1 MESDI
6 DPNQLHFAF
15 LGLLLGH
22 RLLRLW
28 IVLILYGEENVPRRS
43 YENH

>member
-6 DPNQLHFAF
+6 DPNQLLFAF

-22 RLLRLW
+22 LLLWLW
-28 IVLILYGEENVPRRS
+28 IVLILYGEENVPRCS
-43 YENH
+43 HANH